1 LGTAASTPDGSP
13 DGAYEQ
19 LSYPGFA
26 YAHTH
31 PARVEVLARLFGLSP
46 APAGACRVLEVGCG
60 DGGNVLSMAQTLPG
74 STFTGIDL
82 AAGGIARGNELAAAA
97 GLDNVALR
105 AEDIERLPADL
116 GPFDYIVAHGVYSW
130 IPPRARGALLQCC
143 GERLAPHGVAYVS
156 YNAYPGSYLR
166 DMTRD
171 ILLYHLRDVEGA
183 DARLASVHELLETMT
198 AIPEPSPFA
207 RVLREQMQRML
218 SFSDALLF
226 HDDIAEIST
235 PFYFHEFMEH
245 AAGHGLRFLSE
256 ADLSESQMRDMPDSA
271 ATLMAR
277 LPADVVVHEQ
287 YMDFFKNR
295 MFRQTLLCHAEAP
308 AHRELHDEELER
320 LAIASAA
327 RPQEREPGS
336 ESEDP
341 LEETFAVP
349 DGVTM
354 TTSEPHV
361 RAALHALAEAWPAA
375 LDFPMLVE
383 RALEAAQAPL
393 SVDSETPPSDAQVA
407 DRLRAVMLE
416 AYVAGAVQLLSVAPP
431 VAARPGERPLA
442 SALARAQCAAGAE
455 VVSSLLHANVHLEGD
470 LERLLLG
477 LLDGTR
483 DRRALAQAIGL
494 GVDEVRAGLEHL
506 AQLGVLEAARPAQP
520 SVSE

>member
-1 LGTAASTPDGSP
+1 
-13 DGAYEQ
+13 
-19 LSYPGFA
+19 
-26 YAHTH
+26 
-31 PARVEVLARLFGLSP
+31 VEVLARLFGLSP
-46 APAGACRVLEVGCG
+46 APAAACRVLEIGCG

-82 AAGGIARGNELAAAA
+82 AAGGIARGSELAAAA

-105 AEDIERLPADL
+105 VEDVERLPADL

-130 IPPRARGALLQCC
+130 IPPQARGALLECC
-143 GERLAPHGVAYVS
+143 RERLAPHGVAYVS

-171 ILLYHLRDVEGA
+171 ILLYHLRGVEGA
-183 DARLASVHELLETMT
+183 QARLASTHELVETMA
-198 AIPEPSPFA
+198 AIPDPSPFA

-256 ADLSESQMRDMPDSA
+256 AALDESQLRDMPDSA
-271 ATLMAR
+271 ATLMAK
-277 LPADVVVHEQ
+277 LPADIVVFEQ

-308 AHRELHDEELER
+308 AHRQLHDSELR
-320 LAIASAA
+320 RFAIASAA
-327 RPQEREPGS
+327 RPREPVS
-336 ESEDP
+336 ADAP
-341 LEETFAVP
+341 EETFAVP

-354 TTSEPHV
+354 TTSEPPV

-375 LDFPMLVE
+375 LDFPSLLQH
-383 RALEAAQAPL
+383 ALDGAAVARGA
-393 SVDSETPPSDAQVA
+393 PPSAERVA
-407 DRLRAVMLE
+407 DRLRAVLLE

-431 VAARPGERPLA
+431 VAARPGEHPRA
-442 SALARAQCAAGAE
+442 SALARAQCAAGTE
-455 VVSSLLHANVHLEGD
+455 IISSLLHVNVRLDGE
-470 LERLLLG
+470 LERALLG
-477 LLDGTR
+477 ELDGTR
-483 DRRALAQAIGL
+483 DRRAIAQAIGRSE
-494 GVDEVRAGLEHL
+494 DEVRAALDALAELGL
-506 AQLGVLEAARPAQP
+506 LEADAQP
-520 SVSE
+520 AGI